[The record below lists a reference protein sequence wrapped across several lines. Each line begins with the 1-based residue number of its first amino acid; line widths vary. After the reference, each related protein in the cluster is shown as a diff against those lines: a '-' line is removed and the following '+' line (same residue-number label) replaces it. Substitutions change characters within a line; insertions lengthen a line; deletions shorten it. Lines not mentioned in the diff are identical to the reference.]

1 MRLKKEPHRV
11 SRGVKTEI
19 GKEDAGA
26 CTEAVFLGPLTSS
39 VVVGGTWHKLYLQ
52 PTASRIM
59 LWGNRRSTMLL
70 QKYRENKQALKQI
83 GREALA
89 ESRRLGLTISAK
101 DRQNEAKD
109 QAKRERKDRV
119 PATVR

>member
-1 MRLKKEPHRV
+1 
-11 SRGVKTEI
+11 
-19 GKEDAGA
+19 
-26 CTEAVFLGPLTSS
+26 
-39 VVVGGTWHKLYLQ
+39 
-52 PTASRIM
+52 
-59 LWGNRRSTMLL
+59 MLL

-109 QAKRERKDRV
+109 RAEHERKDRV
-119 PATVR
+119 RATVR

>member
-1 MRLKKEPHRV
+1 
-11 SRGVKTEI
+11 
-19 GKEDAGA
+19 
-26 CTEAVFLGPLTSS
+26 
-39 VVVGGTWHKLYLQ
+39 
-52 PTASRIM
+52 
-59 LWGNRRSTMLL
+59 MLL